1 MRRCGVVLAAPGST
15 LFRMAEDWAHV
26 SEAPRERWD
35 LQRPLRVLVADDDR
49 ETVEALDALLQAQG
63 HVVHSVYNGKDVLP
77 AARVFRPDA
86 IVLDI
91 AMPEMSGYAVAQAI
105 RQSFT
110 DLRRPLLIALSGVW
124 KQFAD
129 RQVAQQVG
137 FDHYLVKPANPALLL
152 AILDSLHRPNAG
164 ATRVR

>member
-1 MRRCGVVLAAPGST
+1 
-15 LFRMAEDWAHV
+15 MAEDGAQNPD
-26 SEAPRERWD
+26 APRERRHQ
-35 LQRPLRVLVADDDR
+35 QRPLRVLVADDDR
-49 ETVEALDALLQAQG
+49 ETVETLDALLQAQG
-63 HVVHSVYNGKDVLP
+63 HIVHSVYNGKDVLP
-77 AARVFRPDA
+77 AARLFRPDA
-86 IVLDI
+86 IVLDV

-110 DLRRPLLIALSGVW
+110 DMRRPLLIAMSGVW

-152 AILDSLHRPNAG
+152 AILESLQRPS
-164 ATRVR
+164 